1 MLIQQSRGR
10 GVKGRVVPCAER
22 GGAVQVSLSDTPC
35 MGPGPG
41 GRGPGGGGR
50 AGGTAQAIA
59 KKSGRGTQN
68 STPHRDSKSIPPSGG
83 NASNAIEPK
92 YPKYLTLTFGPG

>member
-1 MLIQQSRGR
+1 
-10 GVKGRVVPCAER
+10 
-22 GGAVQVSLSDTPC
+22 VQVSFNDTLC

-41 GRGPGGGGR
+41 AGAGEQGPGAGSRGR
-50 AGGTAQAIA
+50 EQSREQIA

-68 STPHRDSKSIPPSGG
+68 STPHRNNKSIPPSGG
-83 NASNAIEPK
+83 NASDGIEPK

>member
-1 MLIQQSRGR
+1 M
-10 GVKGRVVPCAER
+10 
-22 GGAVQVSLSDTPC
+22 QVSLNDTLC

-41 GRGPGGGGR
+41 PGSRGRGPG
-50 AGGTAQAIA
+50 AGDGSSPSGQIA

-83 NASNAIEPK
+83 NASDAIEPK
-92 YPKYLTLTFGPG
+92 YHEYLTLTFGPG